1 MLSWTTNRSGER
13 KVSACHSGF
22 SSLPISFWRAQ
33 ARVLSFL
40 PRAAP
45 FAMRCGGLRARRET
59 SRFCRAVFLASPFL
73 LCLAS
78 ICLLFDLGGPQRAL
92 LAFCDPFGSVLSFG
106 ACCLGLLTVVSIA
119 VAALGIAEKFPVLFM
134 RTGCALGIV
143 LVPLVMGYTGVLLC
157 DLVAVDFWNTP
168 LLAVL
173 FVCSSLSTG
182 YASCMLVHALLRP
195 LAPSAMCLMGV
206 LARVLHIAE
215 GIVLV
220 FFMIGRFLYSAAAR
234 ESVLSLL
241 CGGLAPV
248 FWAGVVLCGLL
259 IPVAACSI
267 RLRAVSSPPARIVVS
282 SCALIGGFA
291 LRYAIVSAACYTA
304 IVAPIL

>member
-1 MLSWTTNRSGER
+1 MDNESERRKEGVCMPFGLFVVAYLFLAGAGAGSFFFAACGAVCDALRRTARMERNLEILS
-13 KVSACHSGF
+13 
-22 SSLPISFWRAQ
+22 
-33 ARVLSFL
+33 
-40 PRAAP
+40 
-45 FAMRCGGLRARRET
+45 GG
-59 SRFCRAVFLASPFL
+59 FLASPFL
-73 LCLAS
+73 LRLAS
-78 ICLLFDLGGPQRAL
+78 ICLLFDLGSPQRAL

-143 LVPLVMGYTGVLLC
+143 LAPLVMGYTGVLLC

-248 FWAGVVLCGLL
+248 FWVGVVLCGLL

>member
-1 MLSWTTNRSGER
+1 MPFGLFVVAYLLLAGAGAGSFFFAACGAVCDALRRTARTERNLEILS
-13 KVSACHSGF
+13 
-22 SSLPISFWRAQ
+22 
-33 ARVLSFL
+33 
-40 PRAAP
+40 
-45 FAMRCGGLRARRET
+45 GG
-59 SRFCRAVFLASPFL
+59 FLASPFL

-78 ICLLFDLGGPQRAL
+78 ICLLFDLGSPQRAL

-134 RTGCALGIV
+134 RTGCALGVV
-143 LVPLVMGYTGVLLC
+143 LAPLVMGYTGVLLC

-195 LAPSAMCLMGV
+195 LAPSAMCLRGV

-220 FFMIGRFLYSAAAR
+220 FFMIGRDAR
-234 ESVLSLL
+234 VPRLPGNRSCL
-241 CGGLAPV
+241 CYVAGWPPFSGPGLFCV
-248 FWAGVVLCGLL
+248 DF
-259 IPVAACSI
+259 
-267 RLRAVSSPPARIVVS
+267 SSPWQRVRFGFGRSRRRSLASSSRRARS
-282 SCALIGGFA
+282 SGDLPFGTRSFRR
-291 LRYAIVSAACYTA
+291 LAIR
-304 IVAPIL
+304 P

>member
-1 MLSWTTNRSGER
+1 
-13 KVSACHSGF
+13 
-22 SSLPISFWRAQ
+22 
-33 ARVLSFL
+33 
-40 PRAAP
+40 
-45 FAMRCGGLRARRET
+45 
-59 SRFCRAVFLASPFL
+59 
-73 LCLAS
+73 
-78 ICLLFDLGGPQRAL
+78 
-92 LAFCDPFGSVLSFG
+92 
-106 ACCLGLLTVVSIA
+106 
-119 VAALGIAEKFPVLFM
+119 
-134 RTGCALGIV
+134 
-143 LVPLVMGYTGVLLC
+143 MGYTGVLLC

-195 LAPSAMCLMGV
+195 LAPSAMCLRGV

-267 RLRAVSSPPARIVVS
+267 RLRAVSSPLARIVVS